1 MGPVADLSTMPD
13 AELDELLARL
23 GNEERLLSARRTALH
38 RRIDFVRAGGSAYT
52 EAGAAQLAA
61 LQEEEHQLSTER
73 RALHGRLEG
82 VRAESN
88 RRVAAR
94 RAG

>member
-1 MGPVADLSTMPD
+1 MGPVADLATLPD

-23 GNEERLLSARRTALH
+23 ASEERLLSARRTALH

-61 LQEEEHQLSTER
+61 LQEEEQQLSSER
-73 RALHGRLEG
+73 RRLHGTLEG
-82 VRAESN
+82 VRAESS